1 MEKLDHIC
9 IEDCFERAQA
19 TDIAECEKVIGIVF
33 PITFK
38 EKSLKC
44 DGGTPIKNNFNYY
57 SRSSGRY
64 SGTSVGLFLLFS
76 KHYPHPSE
84 LLLRQYQNPAEFFP
98 EGLVAFAVDGGGDK
112 ICFDY
117 REGKDNLDPPI
128 VIWEHEGDE
137 GNDVSYLAPNFE
149 AFMNMLMDEEE
160 AEKDFERLLKESQDK
175 AP

>member
-1 MEKLDHIC
+1 MTFGNNFIKY
-9 IEDCFERAQA
+9 CFGRAHA
-19 TDIAECEKVIGIVF
+19 EDIAECEKEIGIIF
-33 PITFK
+33 PVAFK

-44 DGGTPIKNNFNYY
+44 DGGTPTKDVFNYY
-57 SRSSGRY
+57 STTFNRHEGSCLG
-64 SGTSVGLFLLFS
+64 GFLLFS
-76 KHYPHPSE
+76 QNYPHPSE
-84 LLLRQYQNPAEFFP
+84 LLLESYKKPPEFFP
-98 EGLVAFAVDGGGDK
+98 ECLVAFAEVGNGDQ

-160 AEKDFERLLKESQDK
+160 AEKEFARLLKESQDK